1 MPKVTYNKDGKPRKR
16 GSGRPKGSTSFLNV
30 RLDDLK
36 SFVGADTLIPVRKT
50 WLHEVAIQ
58 LIDKV
63 DKNEAASK

>member
-1 MPKVTYNKDGKPRKR
+1 MPKITYNKDGSPRKK

-30 RLDDLK
+30 RLEDLK
-36 SFVGADTLIPVRKT
+36 SFVGEDTLIPVRKT

-63 DKNEAASK
+63 DKNESAPK